1 VLINGRR
8 YPVVGGGVASAHTLI
23 DAGPDTAVRVGDSA
37 TLVGPEDP
45 AILPAEVGAR
55 TKLGFYQLITKFSAL
70 LPRTLVR
77 A

>member
-23 DAGPDTAVRVGDSA
+23 DA
-37 TLVGPEDP
+37 GPEDP